1 MTPRGAEAATSD
13 LVQRALRGEDEAF
26 DELVVAHE
34 RRVWSLAYQIVGN
47 ADDAREITQDVF
59 LRVHQHLKSYDPS
72 RPFGSWLY
80 RIAVNCTYDYLRKR
94 PDHDSLDDMDAPE
107 HDPRLAAPARHPDA
121 GLADREV
128 RQVLRHALRRLTP
141 VERTVFL
148 LRDVEGLETRE
159 IAFIVKCSAITVR
172 RHSSNARL
180 KLRQALGRRLPHLAG
195 GSEESS

>member
-1 MTPRGAEAATSD
+1 VAEAATSD
-13 LVQRALRGEDEAF
+13 LVQRALRGEGEAF
-26 DELVVAHE
+26 DELVVSHE

-59 LRVHQHLKSYDPS
+59 LRVHQHLKSYDPQ

-94 PDHDSLDDMDAPE
+94 PSHDSLDAMETPE
-107 HDPRLAAPARHPDA
+107 HDPRLVAETRHPDRDV
-121 GLADREV
+121 ADREM
-128 RQVLRHALRRLTP
+128 RTVLKQALHRLTP

-159 IAFIVKCSAITVR
+159 IAFIVKCSQITVR

-180 KLRQALGRRLPHLAG
+180 KLREVLGRRLPHLAG
-195 GSEESS
+195 GGEEK

>member
-1 MTPRGAEAATSD
+1 MAPRGAEAATSD

-121 GLADREV
+121 GLAGREV

-148 LRDVEGLETRE
+148 LRDVEGLATRE
-159 IAFIVKCSAITVR
+159 IAFIVKCSTITVR

>member
-1 MTPRGAEAATSD
+1 VEAATSD
-13 LVQRALRGEDEAF
+13 LVQRALQGEEEAF

-59 LRVHQHLKSYDPS
+59 LRVHQHLKSYDPG

-94 PDHDSLDDMDAPE
+94 PTHESLDELTAPE
-107 HDPRLAAPARHPDA
+107 HDPRLAVPTRHPDV
-121 GLADREV
+121 GLADGEV
-128 RQVLRHALRRLTP
+128 RTVLRQALRHLTP
-141 VERTVFL
+141 AERTVFL
-148 LRDVEGLETRE
+148 LRDVEGLATKE
-159 IAFIVKCSAITVR
+159 IAFIVKCSTITVR

-180 KLRQALGRRLPHLAG
+180 KLREALGRRLPHLAG
-195 GSEESS
+195 EGEDGS

>member
-107 HDPRLAAPARHPDA
+107 HDPRLAAPARHPDT
-121 GLADREV
+121 GLAAREV

-148 LRDVEGLETRE
+148 LRDVEGLATRE
-159 IAFIVKCSAITVR
+159 IAFIVKCSTITVR

-195 GSEESS
+195 GSEENS